1 LENAEEIVE
10 WYKGTGLRP
19 YIDATSTEA
28 EKERF
33 LQDYLEGIRR
43 LYPPRYDGRVL
54 FPFRRIF
61 VIAYR

>member
-1 LENAEEIVE
+1 MDSAEGIVE

-19 YIDATSTEA
+19 YLDTAGSEA
-28 EKERF
+28 GKEQF
-33 LQDYLEGIRR
+33 LRDYLEGIRM
-43 LYPPRYDGRVL
+43 LYPPRHDGRVL